1 LARPTRTLAVL
12 SALYFTQ
19 GLPFGFQALA
29 LPVYLRESGVALA
42 TIGFLSALSLPW
54 MIKPV
59 WGPLVDR
66 YGTRRRWIVPLQAG
80 LALTCAAAALAP
92 PTSRPG
98 MTALLGL
105 VFLMNVFAS
114 TQDVA
119 VDGLAVDLLRPED
132 LGVGNTAQVVG
143 YKVGMLTGGG
153 VLVGLSPDLGWRGL
167 FLVMAGL
174 VTLALLVTL
183 TVREAP
189 RRPAERESFR
199 DIYRTLATALWRR
212 ETAVLVVFLATY
224 KLGESM
230 NDTMWKPFLVDAG
243 LGARFIGWVNGTLGM
258 AASIAGSVAGG
269 WLATVMPLE
278 RALWI
283 PATARLGPLGA
294 QAVVAAVAAGKTA
307 VAAVVVAEHF
317 CGGALTT
324 VVFATMMARTDK
336 RVGATHFTALAAVE
350 VFGKF
355 PGAWISGPVAQAFG
369 YPAVFALGTALSA
382 AFLLVLARLT
392 ARR

>member
-1 LARPTRTLAVL
+1 MARPVRTLSVL

-29 LPVYLRESGVALA
+29 LPVYLRQSGVALT
-42 TIGFLSALSLPW
+42 TIGLLGLLSVPW
-54 MIKPV
+54 LVKPV

-66 YGTRRRWIVPLQAG
+66 YGTRRRWIVPLQGG
-80 LALTCAAAALAP
+80 LALTCAAAALSP
-92 PTSRPG
+92 PTSHAG
-98 MTALLGL
+98 MVALLGL
-105 VFLMNVFAS
+105 VFLMNLCAA

-119 VDGLAVDLLRPED
+119 VDGLAVDLLRAED
-132 LGVGNTAQVVG
+132 LGIGNTAQVVG

-153 VLVGLSPDLGWRGL
+153 VLVGLSADIGWRGL
-167 FLVMAGL
+167 FLIMAGL
-174 VTLALLVTL
+174 VALALAVTL

-189 RRPAERESFR
+189 RRAVERGSFG
-199 DIYRTLATALWRR
+199 DIFRTLAAALLRR
-212 ETAVLVVFLATY
+212 ENVVLIVFLATY
-224 KLGESM
+224 KLGESI

-258 AASIAGSVAGG
+258 AASIAGSLAGG
-269 WLATVMPLE
+269 WLATAMPLE
-278 RALWI
+278 RALWY
-283 PATARLGPLGA
+283 PATARLVPLAA
-294 QAVVAAVAAGKTA
+294 QAVVAAVPAGKL
-307 VAAVVVAEHF
+307 VVGAVVVAEHF

-336 RVGATHFTALAAVE
+336 RVGASHFTALAAVE
-350 VFGKF
+350 VMGKF
-355 PGAWISGPVAQAFG
+355 PGGWISGPVAQAAG
-369 YPAVFALGTALSA
+369 YPTAFALGTALSA